1 MDVSTSFRTLADT
14 VAGFSLLPRHWTT
27 SGYHEAFHTFNF
39 GRYTLNSAII
49 AGAITLSNLFLA
61 SLGGYAFARLKFPG
75 REVLF
80 MLVLGTLMIPDQLRL
95 VPIYLMLV
103 NWIPAWVGHISW
115 HDASFVNRNGV
126 ILIQLVSAT
135 SLFLMRQ
142 YFLTIPRDLEE
153 AAKLDAAGYFK
164 TYRKVML
171 PLAGPALAAVGD
183 PDVPGHVERPLLAGC
198 PAAGQVAVHDSD
210 RHRELRRRVPD
221 AMAAAHGG
229 KRARDRPDPRDLR
242 PVPEVLRRGSRIGR
256 GEGMTLRRALGVA
269 ASDLYHQA
277 WRLIVLNVLLG
288 AAVVAVV
295 LISLAVPPAV
305 APGHPDRPVLAAVM
319 HCAVTLA
326 QTEDLRLVGA
336 VERAAPYWR
345 QGIALG
351 AAVAVAVVLGAAV
364 VRSTR
369 GREPGRGRLRP

>member
-1 MDVSTSFRTLADT
+1 MAAEGLPPAVAVEELAKSAPAGETGSRGIPGRERADRIRTAIVYAVMFLVAALFAIPFLWSVSTSFRTLADT

-103 NWIPAWVGHISW
+103 NWIPGWLGHVGW
-115 HDASFVNRNGV
+115 HNASLVNRNGV
-126 ILIQLVSAT
+126 ILIQLVSAA

-171 PLAGPALAAVGD
+171 PLAGPALAAVGILTFQGTWNALFWPAVLLQD
-183 PDVPGHVERPLLAGC
+183 KTQYTIPIGIANFVGAYQTNWPPL
-198 PAAGQVAVHDSD
+198 
-210 RHRELRRRVPD
+210 
-221 AMAAAHGG
+221 MAASVLAI
-229 KRARDRPDPRDLR
+229 
-242 PVPEVLRRGSRIGR
+242 VPILVIFVLFQRYFV
-256 GEGMTLRRALGVA
+256 AGVA
-269 ASDLYHQA
+269 AA
-277 WRLIVLNVLLG
+277 GVKG
-288 AAVVAVV
+288 
-295 LISLAVPPAV
+295 
-305 APGHPDRPVLAAVM
+305 
-319 HCAVTLA
+319 
-326 QTEDLRLVGA
+326 
-336 VERAAPYWR
+336 
-345 QGIALG
+345 
-351 AAVAVAVVLGAAV
+351 
-364 VRSTR
+364 
-369 GREPGRGRLRP
+369 

>member
-1 MDVSTSFRTLADT
+1 MSTQQPAVPPPAAVEELAAGGEAARRSAAPAGIPGRERGDRIRTGIAYTVMFIVAALFAIPFLWSVSTSFRTLADT

-49 AGAITLSNLFLA
+49 SGVVTVSNLFLA

-103 NWIPAWVGHISW
+103 NWIPGWVGHLGW
-115 HDASFVNRNGV
+115 HGASFVNRNGV

-153 AAKLDAAGYFK
+153 AAKLDGAGYFK

-171 PLAGPALAAVGD
+171 PLAGPALAAVGILMFQGTWNALFWPAVLLQD
-183 PDVPGHVERPLLAGC
+183 KSQYTIPIGIANFRFDYTTLWPPL
-198 PAAGQVAVHDSD
+198 
-210 RHRELRRRVPD
+210 
-221 AMAAAHGG
+221 MAAS
-229 KRARDRPDPRDLR
+229 
-242 PVPEVLRRGSRIGR
+242 VLAILPILLLFIAFQRYFV
-256 GEGMTLRRALGVA
+256 AGVA
-269 ASDLYHQA
+269 AA
-277 WRLIVLNVLLG
+277 GVKG
-288 AAVVAVV
+288 
-295 LISLAVPPAV
+295 
-305 APGHPDRPVLAAVM
+305 
-319 HCAVTLA
+319 
-326 QTEDLRLVGA
+326 
-336 VERAAPYWR
+336 
-345 QGIALG
+345 
-351 AAVAVAVVLGAAV
+351 
-364 VRSTR
+364 
-369 GREPGRGRLRP
+369 

>member
-1 MDVSTSFRTLADT
+1 MDVESAQPALVADELLLEGEGASTKGSTGIPGRERGDRIRRAIAYAVMFLVAALFAIPFLWSVSTSFRTLADT

-39 GRYTLNSAII
+39 GQYTLNSAII

-103 NWIPAWVGHISW
+103 NWIPSWVGHLGW
-115 HDASFVNRNGV
+115 HDASLVNRNGV

-171 PLAGPALAAVGD
+171 PLAGPALAAVGILTFQGTWNALFWPAVLLQD
-183 PDVPGHVERPLLAGC
+183 KTQYTIPIGIANFIGAYQTNWPPL
-198 PAAGQVAVHDSD
+198 
-210 RHRELRRRVPD
+210 
-221 AMAAAHGG
+221 MAA
-229 KRARDRPDPRDLR
+229 
-242 PVPEVLRRGSRIGR
+242 S
-256 GEGMTLRRALGVA
+256 
-269 ASDLYHQA
+269 
-277 WRLIVLNVLLG
+277 
-288 AAVVAVV
+288 
-295 LISLAVPPAV
+295 
-305 APGHPDRPVLAAVM
+305 VLAIVPI
-319 HCAVTLA
+319 
-326 QTEDLRLVGA
+326 LVIFVVFQKYFVA
-336 VERAAPYWR
+336 
-345 QGIALG
+345 GIASAG
-351 AAVAVAVVLGAAV
+351 VKG
-364 VRSTR
+364 
-369 GREPGRGRLRP
+369 

>member
-1 MDVSTSFRTLADT
+1 MFLVAALFAIPFLWSVSTSFRTLADT

-39 GRYTLNSAII
+39 GQYTLNSAII

-103 NWIPAWVGHISW
+103 NWIPGWVGHLGW
-115 HDASFVNRNGV
+115 HNASFVNRNGV

-171 PLAGPALAAVGD
+171 PLAGPALAAVGILTFQGTWNALFWPAVLLQD
-183 PDVPGHVERPLLAGC
+183 KSQYTIPIGIANFVGAYQTLWPPL
-198 PAAGQVAVHDSD
+198 
-210 RHRELRRRVPD
+210 
-221 AMAAAHGG
+221 MAAS
-229 KRARDRPDPRDLR
+229 
-242 PVPEVLRRGSRIGR
+242 VLAILPILLIFVLFQRYFV
-256 GEGMTLRRALGVA
+256 AGVA
-269 ASDLYHQA
+269 A
-277 WRLIVLNVLLG
+277 
-288 AAVVAVV
+288 AAVK
-295 LISLAVPPAV
+295 
-305 APGHPDRPVLAAVM
+305 G
-319 HCAVTLA
+319 
-326 QTEDLRLVGA
+326 
-336 VERAAPYWR
+336 
-345 QGIALG
+345 
-351 AAVAVAVVLGAAV
+351 
-364 VRSTR
+364 
-369 GREPGRGRLRP
+369 